1 MSQVNVTQVIVE
13 LIVPFTEGNTTTP
26 GVQTTRFDAGEG
38 SDYYIVAPITDSSSE
53 LRSKTIKAAHATG
66 RFTDASLMIYSYD
79 VETGINMDD
88 LESGDNSTS
97 GPVPI
102 SDSTMVA
109 QSARA
114 TLNIPNAC
122 LHTIRLEGSDV
133 GQSVRDEIHEIIY
146 EVAIAGV
153 RR

>member
-1 MSQVNVTQVIVE
+1 MSQVNVTQVVVE

-26 GVQTTRFDAGEG
+26 GVQTTRFDSGDG
-38 SDYYIVAPITDSSSE
+38 SAWYLVAPIVDSSSE
-53 LRSKTIKAAHATG
+53 LRSKTIKAGHATG
-66 RFTDASLMIYSYD
+66 RLTNASFMIYAYD
-79 VETGINMDD
+79 VTTGINMDD

-102 SDSTMVA
+102 DDSTMVA

-114 TLNIPNAC
+114 MLNIPNAV
-122 LHTIRLEGSDV
+122 LHTIRIEGSDV
-133 GQSVRDEIHEIIY
+133 GQSVRDEIHEIVY